1 MSKPRRRSLGYEILR
16 DKVVII
22 PPKGEYEEWRGVRGE
37 VTNER
42 PFSGN
47 PNGRSVGKFDTDK
60 HGWHS
65 NWADFDVAWLRL
77 DEPLTPFEESIRA
90 YIAAEKKE
98 LGL

>member
-1 MSKPRRRSLGYEILR
+1 MRFSVG

-37 VTNER
+37 ITSER
-42 PFSGN
+42 LFSGE
-47 PNGRSVGKFDTDK
+47 RRYHSVGKFDTNK

-65 NWADFDVAWLRL
+65 NWANFDVAWLRL
-77 DEPLTPFEESIRA
+77 AEPLTPFDQSLRD

-98 LGL
+98 LGI